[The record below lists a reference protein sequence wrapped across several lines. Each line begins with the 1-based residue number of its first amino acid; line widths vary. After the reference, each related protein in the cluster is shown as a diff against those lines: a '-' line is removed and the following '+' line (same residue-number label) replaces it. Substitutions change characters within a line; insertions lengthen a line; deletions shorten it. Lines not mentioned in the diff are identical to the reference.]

1 MLVYVWYSWNLSLYS
16 PFIPSPS
23 PSFLISFSSSPF
35 PHLLFLLSP
44 PPPQDLAY
52 EEQLSVCGEELP
64 PLEYNQVGHTQLQ
77 LSHNPSAGRLL
88 IIFSGQGAGVPGPVS
103 EGDSEAPPTHHDTDE
118 DGQNTTGW
126 SNITI

>member
-1 MLVYVWYSWNLSLYS
+1 MLVYVWYSWNLSLYFS
-16 PFIPSPS
+16 
-23 PSFLISFSSSPF
+23 LHSFSLSSF
-35 PHLLFLLSP
+35 PHLFLLSP

-118 DGQNTTGW
+118 NGQNTTGW